1 MRKIILPNGRKVEA
15 TSVDFDVEKE
25 DWNKYI
31 LKDGSILKFKAV
43 ISSVIRTEEYD
54 PNTGNPIY
62 IIQSTNISQVN
73 VPEDLRLIN
82 TKQIKKVEGMEVR

>member
-1 MRKIILPNGRKVEA
+1 MREMILPNGRKVEA
-15 TSVDFDVEKE
+15 TNIDFDVEKE

-62 IIQSTNISQVN
+62 IIQSTNISQVS
-73 VPEDLRLIN
+73 VPENLRLIN
-82 TKQIKKVEGMEVR
+82 TKQTKKVEGVEIL